1 MMGCGGA
8 GSLVTLVIRELDG
21 AESKRL
27 LAAPSPA
34 DALAPFDLA
43 VFVFDSGARTVALQ
57 IASRGAWV
65 AQGRIAAEAE

>member
-1 MMGCGGA
+1 M
-8 GSLVTLVIRELDG
+8 TLVIRELDG

-43 VFVFDSGARTVALQ
+43 VFVFDSGAHCGLADRPL
-57 IASRGAWV
+57 RWMGGAG
-65 AQGRIAAEAE
+65 QECC